1 MIRRPPRSTRTN
13 TLFPY
18 TTLFRSDRERTGAA
32 GRPYGLCG
40 VLASSRRGRDAG
52 GRFPEPPSG
61 LDFCASAVRCG
72 NSGGTGAAAHPVECR
87 HGRLFRREI
96 GARAIALARNR
107 FGGLLMRYSTVAM
120 ALALGFVCFSGGLVG
135 RETCGERMGTA
146 VEL

>member
-72 NSGGTGAAAHPVECR
+72 NSGGTGPAAHPVDV
-87 HGRLFRREI
+87 HPGRLFPREV
-96 GARAIALARNR
+96 GARVIALARTR
-107 FGGLLMRYSTVAM
+107 FVELLMRYSPASVGF
-120 ALALGFVCFSGGLVG
+120 ALGFACLFTDLLCPIPDVVDITVG
-135 RETCGERMGTA
+135 
-146 VEL
+146 